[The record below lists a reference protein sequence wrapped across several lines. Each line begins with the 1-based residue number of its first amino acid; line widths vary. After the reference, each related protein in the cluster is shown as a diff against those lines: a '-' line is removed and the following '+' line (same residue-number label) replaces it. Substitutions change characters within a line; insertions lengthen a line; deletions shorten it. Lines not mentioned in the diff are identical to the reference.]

1 MYRMLEGLWFRDRCP
16 QDVLKDTQMQRG
28 VLQTLFIG
36 YTAQQ
41 IDREC
46 VMCVPVLMDVS
57 DRPTGRKQGL
67 NTE

>member
-1 MYRMLEGLWFRDRCP
+1 MPEMYRMLEGLWFRDRCP

-57 DRPTGRKQGL
+57 DKPTGRK
-67 NTE
+67 